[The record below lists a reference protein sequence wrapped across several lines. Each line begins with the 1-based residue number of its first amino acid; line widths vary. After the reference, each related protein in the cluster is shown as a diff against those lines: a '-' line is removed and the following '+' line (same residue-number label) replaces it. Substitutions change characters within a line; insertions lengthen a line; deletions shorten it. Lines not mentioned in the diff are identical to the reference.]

1 MKKYFL
7 VIFILINLLSFGET
21 ALPKIEKIVGLKPWW
36 LDSHDNIEGVLEG
49 IGVVYKGKKENLRT
63 EAIELAKREIS
74 SIKNTTIDSTLTLE
88 QSNIDKSLSI
98 STIGTTKSE
107 VNAVL
112 VDTYEDE
119 NNYYAYMVEFKDSV
133 AKDNFIAFL
142 KNNNKKFLENK
153 NEYIK
158 YLNKIVITA
167 KKRTKITLNAGLN
180 KELQKNEILNV
191 YRLTDPN
198 INPMTKELNDF
209 SKEKVGEVVVSEV
222 FENQSLAY
230 ADLYS
235 TFRIKEGD
243 IVVKTGQ
250 FKKDKEETHLEKVDK
265 LKKSYDYN
273 LDYEP
278 QVLNVQRAYIL
289 GPRQYELSLMSNFN
303 DKLEAEFKTGIFRFI
318 EAGVNMNTNENS
330 GLRGLLKIAFPI
342 FKTTNIGLSYQ
353 KDFDTK
359 GESAIVGLLEQN
371 ISEGKIL
378 LGLNYTSPID
388 QNGKNET
395 FGASLQI
402 KPDKNVLIGGEYV
415 NQEGSTTND
424 YSAAKINL
432 KITADTW
439 LGGGVIWGEERTYF
453 VKLSKITIF

>member
-1 MKKYFL
+1 MKKHFL
-7 VIFILINLLSFGET
+7 LIFLLINLFTFGET
-21 ALPKIEKIVGLKPWW
+21 VLPKVEKIDGLKPWW
-36 LDSHDNIEGVLEG
+36 LDSHENIEGVLEG

-63 EAIELAKREIS
+63 EAMELAKREIS

-98 STIGTTKSE
+98 STIGTTKSD
-107 VNAVL
+107 VNAIL

-119 NNYYAYMVEFKDSV
+119 NNYYAYMVEFKDTL
-133 AKDNFIAFL
+133 ARDNFITFL
-142 KNNNKKFLENK
+142 KNNNRKFLENK

-191 YRLTDPN
+191 YRLTEAN

-209 SKEKVGEVVVSEV
+209 SKEKVGEIVVSEV
-222 FENQSLAY
+222 FENQALAY

-235 TFRIKEGD
+235 TFRVKEGD
-243 IVVKTGQ
+243 IVVKTGE
-250 FKKDKEETHLEKVDK
+250 FKKDKEETHLERIDK

-289 GPRQYELSLMSNFN
+289 GPRQYELSFMSDFN
-303 DKLEAEFKTGIFRFI
+303 DKFEVDFKTGIFRFI

-342 FKTTNIGLSYQ
+342 LKTTNVGLAYQ

-359 GESAIVGLLEQN
+359 GESAVVGLLEQN
-371 ISEGKIL
+371 ISEGRIL
-378 LGLNYTSPID
+378 LSLNYTSPI
-388 QNGKNET
+388 NKGGKDES
-395 FGASLQI
+395 FGASLQL
-402 KPDKNVLIGGEYV
+402 KPDKNVLIGGEYL
-415 NQEGSTTND
+415 NKEGSKSDD
-424 YSAAKINL
+424 YTALKINL
-432 KITADTW
+432 KITNDTW
-439 LGGGVIWGEERTYF
+439 FGGGVIWGEERTYF
-453 VKLSKITIF
+453 VKLSKISIF